1 MSDSASPVT
10 PDVKR
15 QFWIRVLFIALIVAM
30 IVFAWWCKDYLN
42 LRGAPRRALNIY
54 VTARQWAWQ
63 FQYPDGTKTVAELA
77 VPVNEP
83 VKLTMSSED
92 VIHGFYVPDL
102 RLNMD
107 VLPNRSSTLWLKAT
121 KIGEFSLYCSVY
133 CGAGHSDMTGK
144 VKVLTRSDY
153 ENWLLR
159 AASTRDRSPSRAP
172 P

>member
-1 MSDSASPVT
+1 M
-10 PDVKR
+10 
-15 QFWIRVLFIALIVAM
+15 
-30 IVFAWWCKDYLN
+30 
-42 LRGAPRRALNIY
+42 
-54 VTARQWAWQ
+54 TARQWAWQ

-133 CGAGHSDMTGK
+133 CGTGHSDMTGK
-144 VKVLTRSDY
+144 VKVLSRSDY